1 MNSTISKIK
10 GVFSLLKNIDIDQLS
25 QISQKVDLPKLIH
38 QFSKLDKNQL
48 NSLTKMLDSSGK
60 KRELPPINGDFYELH
75 LKLTDEQRAIQLK
88 VREFMEKEAKPLV
101 NRYWLTDDFPHELI
115 PKFKKLN
122 LCGVTYEGYGCP
134 NLPFL
139 MEGVIAMEIARVDA
153 SLATFFG
160 VK

>member
-101 NRYWLTDDFPHELI
+101 NRY
-115 PKFKKLN
+115 
-122 LCGVTYEGYGCP
+122 
-134 NLPFL
+134 
-139 MEGVIAMEIARVDA
+139 
-153 SLATFFG
+153 
-160 VK
+160 